1 MNWAN
6 SECKRRHGKDSR
18 KTDPEAM
25 RDVLGEAL
33 SLIRDSMEF
42 SRETR
47 WLLNFIW
54 SWFEN
59 QI

>member
-6 SECKRRHGKDSR
+6 TECKRRHGKDSS

-33 SLIRDSMEF
+33 SLIRDDMEL
-42 SRETR
+42 SIKIYTHKMGLH
-47 WLLNFIW
+47 WFICW
-54 SWFEN
+54 S
-59 QI
+59 